1 MFKKYG
7 TQSPVEASPL
17 MERIKKYVPE
27 ARERYG
33 LVGRDDITDDEI
45 AGALYKKAMS
55 LSKPGNAAVNEFGE
69 PLLLFRGDTR
79 RYPSFKPRIT
89 PEELGKGS
97 GTMDNSLGNLFLGD
111 YPKHFSGADR
121 YMGTIRKF
129 NGEWSYV
136 GSGTGSD
143 FIKGVPP
150 LEQNGIAQIP
160 EGARLL
166 YSGEVGKRKR
176 PIEVYKAPAKYLESG
191 VNDLNGFI
199 VNTKAVRNATPEI
212 SVLNDDLLVQG
223 FKGTTPHM
231 STKYIEDA
239 TGFPMYLHPDGTTTP
254 ALAGYEPR
262 QGMAEHYRFVLDD
275 AKTKGEG
282 LLKSTKGS
290 ILREEH
296 SGYDYYALPNFN
308 INGAKSILP
317 YDLNRPTFPFI
328 DRGLLY
334 RKHGGIIKRK

>member
-160 EGARLL
+160 EGQDCYIRGRL
-166 YSGEVGKRKR
+166 ENV
-176 PIEVYKAPAKYLESG
+176 
-191 VNDLNGFI
+191 
-199 VNTKAVRNATPEI
+199 
-212 SVLNDDLLVQG
+212 SVQ
-223 FKGTTPHM
+223 
-231 STKYIEDA
+231 
-239 TGFPMYLHPDGTTTP
+239 
-254 ALAGYEPR
+254 
-262 QGMAEHYRFVLDD
+262 
-275 AKTKGEG
+275 
-282 LLKSTKGS
+282 
-290 ILREEH
+290 
-296 SGYDYYALPNFN
+296 
-308 INGAKSILP
+308 
-317 YDLNRPTFPFI
+317 
-328 DRGLLY
+328 
-334 RKHGGIIKRK
+334 

>member
-79 RYPSFKPRIT
+79 RYPSFRPVLT
-89 PEELGKGS
+89 PEELAKGRGS
-97 GTMDNSLGNLFLGD
+97 MDNAFGNLFLGD
-111 YPKHFSGADR
+111 LGKGEEGVERYINYVLEQPGGYRELRPSATGDKVTFNGIRMNVDFDERAVILPESAIGYDIKPMQKRSGVQTR
-121 YMGTIRKF
+121 IRKV
-129 NGEWSYV
+129 SPSV
-136 GSGTGSD
+136 
-143 FIKGVPP
+143 V
-150 LEQNGIAQIP
+150 
-160 EGARLL
+160 
-166 YSGEVGKRKR
+166 
-176 PIEVYKAPAKYLESG
+176 ESG
-191 VNDLNGFI
+191 VNDINAFVI
-199 VNTKAVRNATPEI
+199 NTGNVRDATMEI
-212 SVLNDDLLVQG
+212 SPEMGGHFITIDGKPKFKNADGVDRSAAAKRIKEILNDAQ
-223 FKGTTPHM
+223 
-231 STKYIEDA
+231 
-239 TGFPMYLHPDGTTTP
+239 
-254 ALAGYEPR
+254 
-262 QGMAEHYRFVLDD
+262 Q
-275 AKTKGEG
+275 KGEG
-282 LLKSTKGS
+282 LLLSKKDSP
-290 ILREEH
+290 LRQQEH
-296 SGYDYYALPNFN
+296 TSYDYYALPNFN